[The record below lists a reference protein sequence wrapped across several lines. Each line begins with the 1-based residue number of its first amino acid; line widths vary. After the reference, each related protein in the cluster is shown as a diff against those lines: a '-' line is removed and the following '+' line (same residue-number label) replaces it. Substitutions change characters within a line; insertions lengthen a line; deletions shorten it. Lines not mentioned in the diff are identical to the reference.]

1 MRFER
6 PLRRLLLTLGV
17 CAAVLTCALPASA
30 IPAFARRYETSCS
43 TCHVQFPN
51 LNPFGEAFRRNG
63 YQFPAGA
70 DTDSI
75 KQTPMTLVTEGRRDL
90 FPRSDWPTDLARYP
104 PVAFILNGIVPIFP
118 DASTR
123 RAGQKAVSFDN
134 MFGEASLL
142 LGARAGDHVAVFAG
156 VNFMSNAPVQFERG
170 FIVFS
175 NLLPGGLLHV
185 RIGQFEPQIASF
197 SSYRAIAGPTYLI
210 LSAPLAPSYFSLEP
224 YVRGVN
230 LSGTIGGRVGW
241 DAAWVQ
247 GVEATNYGAEGT
259 PQMPR
264 DGYAHVFTRLGGM
277 RLDGVERT
285 GEAAGAGALDDPS
298 LDLGVFGYVGKH
310 DVEVDE
316 TGAAPPQ
323 GDLVAKAG
331 GDMLARLGTISVLF
345 AATYER
351 HRYDLT
357 APRSRQQGLGE
368 VAWRVFP
375 WLATA
380 IRAEAEVGSAG
391 TMRRLVPIVS
401 AHPRINL
408 KLQAYAIVGS
418 PTLGLPGTQ
427 VTEIDLGATYAF

>member
-1 MRFER
+1 
-6 PLRRLLLTLGV
+6 
-17 CAAVLTCALPASA
+17 VLTCTLPASA

-75 KQTPMTLVTEGRRDL
+75 KQKPMPLVTEGRRDL
-90 FPRSDWPTDLARYP
+90 FPRSDWPTDLGSYP
-104 PVAFILNGIVPIFP
+104 PVAVILNGIVPIFP
-118 DASTR
+118 DARTR
-123 RAGQKAVSFDN
+123 PGGEKAVSFGD

-156 VNFMSNAPVQFERG
+156 VNVMSNAPVQFERG

-175 NLLPGGLLHV
+175 NLVPWSLLNV

-197 SSYRAIAGPTYLI
+197 SSYRRIAGPTYLI
-210 LSAPLAPSYFSLEP
+210 LNAALEPSYFSLEP

-247 GVEATNYGAEGT
+247 GVEAANYAAEET
-259 PQMPR
+259 SQMPR
-264 DGYAHVFTRLGGM
+264 DGYAHVYTRLGGM
-277 RLDGVERT
+277 RLDGEEPT
-285 GEAAGAGALDDPS
+285 GEAPGAGALDDPS
-298 LDLGVFGYVGKH
+298 LDVGVFGYVGKH

-316 TGAAPPQ
+316 TGDAPPQ
-323 GDLVAKAG
+323 GDLAAKVG
-331 GDMLARLGTISVLF
+331 GDTLARFGTMSVLF
-345 AATYER
+345 ATAYER
-351 HRYDLT
+351 HRYDLI
-357 APRSRQQGLGE
+357 APRSRLQGLGE
-368 VAWRVFP
+368 VTWRVFP
-375 WLATA
+375 WLACA
-380 IRAEAEVGSAG
+380 VRAEAEVGSAG
-391 TMRRLVPIVS
+391 TMRRLVPIVN

-418 PTLGLPGTQ
+418 PTLGLPGTR